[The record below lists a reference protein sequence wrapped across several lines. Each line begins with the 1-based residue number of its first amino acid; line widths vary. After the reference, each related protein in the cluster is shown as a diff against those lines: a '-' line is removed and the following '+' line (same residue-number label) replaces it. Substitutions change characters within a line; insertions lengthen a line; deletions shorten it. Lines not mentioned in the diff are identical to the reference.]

1 MRYNLGPKESDMKKI
16 LLVAAL
22 AISLGVAVDLDGRI
36 GMGLG
41 WSPSQTDV
49 GGILLP
55 VTDIAVT
62 RIGLGPKL
70 SVEPIFQFTTSD
82 MEGIDMYFKLYCLGN
97 YVFKSHSK
105 TNVYL
110 KGGLGFSLL
119 DETGG
124 GDALVTFGVPFG
136 FGLEYFCGE
145 HWSVNFASLSGLQ
158 IASQGG
164 TQTEIK
170 FGNDKPFAFYFLFY
184 Y

>member
-1 MRYNLGPKESDMKKI
+1 MKKI
-16 LLVAAL
+16 LLVAVL
-22 AISLGVAVDLDGRI
+22 AISLGMAVDLSGRI

-41 WSPSQTDV
+41 WSPSQTTI
-49 GGILLP
+49 GTIPLP
-55 VTDIAVT
+55 ITDIAVT

-82 MEGIDMYFKLYCLGN
+82 VEGIDLYFKLYCMGN

-110 KGGLGFSLL
+110 KGGLGFSVLNA
-119 DETGG
+119 TGG
-124 GDALVTFGVPFG
+124 DLTTIGVPLG

-145 HWSVNFASLSGLQ
+145 HWSVNFASLSGFQLY
-158 IASQGG
+158 SNGG
-164 TQTEIK
+164 SETEIK